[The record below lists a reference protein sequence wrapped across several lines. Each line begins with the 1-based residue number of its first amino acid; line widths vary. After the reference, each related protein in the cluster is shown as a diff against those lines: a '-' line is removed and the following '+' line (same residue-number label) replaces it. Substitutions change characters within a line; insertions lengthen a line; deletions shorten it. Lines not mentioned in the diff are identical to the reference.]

1 MRSLILACA
10 TGSRVLAACARTYG
24 MAPGVSAQI
33 EVEQGNQMVARRN
46 DASSAE
52 KSIGARAT
60 GHQESAAP
68 GMAAQAAPAAQ
79 REQSVARDTDG

>member
-52 KSIGARAT
+52 GNIGARAT
-60 GHQESAAP
+60 GHQKSAAP